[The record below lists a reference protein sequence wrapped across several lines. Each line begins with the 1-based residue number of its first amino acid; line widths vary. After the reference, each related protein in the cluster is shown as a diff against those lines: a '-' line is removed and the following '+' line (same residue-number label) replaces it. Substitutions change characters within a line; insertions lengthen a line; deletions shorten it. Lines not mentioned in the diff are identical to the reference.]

1 MGYNKSSIE
10 VPEGSTMYLF
20 SDGVFEITD
29 KTGKQ
34 WSIADFEQV
43 VCEPAPN
50 GCREAERLF
59 HAVRTAAQPGP
70 LEDDFSLVV
79 AHFD

>member
-1 MGYNKSSIE
+1 MVYKEASSE
-10 VPEGSTMYLF
+10 VRPGSAIYLF

-29 KTGKQ
+29 KSGRQ
-34 WSIADFEQV
+34 WNYADFEQLV
-43 VCEPAPN
+43 LAPALD
-50 GCREAERLF
+50 GVGETERLF
-59 HAVRTAAQPGP
+59 HAVREASAPGP